1 MATFPVLKVEV
12 AFVSNP
18 LDIAPSWTDV
28 TQYVRHVNGVD
39 IQRGRSDPWS
49 HFTAGRLTLTFSNRD
64 RRFDSLYS
72 AGPYFGN
79 LKPGKQIRVTCT
91 WSAVTYDLFRGF
103 VGTWPQE
110 FSNAGK
116 DATVTVECYD
126 GLEWAAAANLS
137 SDPYS
142 DYLNAI
148 GTPAIWLR
156 QADSTS
162 WADAQGLAS
171 PSLANG
177 PISTSSSLAAGLKSN
192 PVQFNA
198 VSYFDI
204 GTVPSGTGTWT
215 IGFWIKTT
223 ATSGTILRY
232 YAIETFPL
240 TLPASETLVEIS
252 SGKIHCL
259 IVLNNNLTFKTQEVT
274 STINIADGALHF
286 VAIVGQTATGPTVYV
301 DGIADTAATSTGGGN
316 VQPRIFR
323 VGAHGL
329 PSTIALAP
337 LTAATQL
344 QDVFMITATMSATNV
359 SVLYQ
364 LGLGYATEDTA
375 TRFGRYL
382 NDTGWPASWRDV
394 TTTPAGTVN
403 TLVYNNQQLITSLQE
418 LESSEQGRIFVS
430 KSGNFTLHARYFN
443 QDITRGNTSQAT
455 FTDDGTA
462 FTYRD
467 FGYTQ
472 DDTDVRNDVTVTNT
486 VGSSRSSDSAS
497 ITANRR
503 RSETVNTILSTV
515 DQRQA
520 MAAGLVVQWK
530 DAAVRV
536 KQFTVGIPSNWATF
550 LNLEI
555 GDRITVKQTPM
566 GVGTQFSKDLIIDS
580 ISWRITADFWEMRIA
595 AAPVTPN
602 GLNWFVLDTSALD
615 GADVLG
621 Y

>member
-1 MATFPVLKVEV
+1 MATFPVLKVEI

-18 LDIAPSWTDV
+18 LDTAPTWTDV
-28 TQYVRHVNGVD
+28 TQYVRHANGVD
-39 IQRGRSDPWS
+39 ITRGRSDPWS

-116 DATVTVECYD
+116 DATVTVDCYD
-126 GLEWAAAANLS
+126 GLEWAAGTTLS
-137 SDPYS
+137 SEPY
-142 DYLNAI
+142 
-148 GTPAIWLR
+148 GTALSGQVRLR
-156 QADSTS
+156 QADTS
-162 WADAQGLAS
+162 RWDDAADTYEPDQIGVAQVGPSMVPGITGSQSVIFTGSNWYDLNKGFTPAVNGLS
-171 PSLANG
+171 G
-177 PISTSSSLAAGLKSN
+177 
-192 PVQFNA
+192 NA
-198 VSYFDI
+198 DNALS
-204 GTVPSGTGTWT
+204 
-215 IGFWIKTT
+215 FWITTT
-223 ATSGTILRY
+223 ATTGPLITGLTTSSTTGTQV
-232 YAIETFPL
+232 
-240 TLPASETLVEIS
+240 TLV
-252 SGKIHCL
+252 SGKIQWFGGDGGANTSTSLSSKIINDGRPHFVV
-259 IVLNNNLTFKTQEVT
+259 IQAENNNAIWPSIYIDGYLDSLVSNS
-274 STINIADGALHF
+274 STGAG
-286 VAIVGQTATGPTVYV
+286 V
-301 DGIADTAATSTGGGN
+301 GGGN
-316 VQPRIFR
+316 FVYV
-323 VGAHGL
+323 VGSDSLRSARL
-329 PSTIALAP
+329 PSTILAN
-337 LTAATQL
+337 TSL
-344 QDVFMITATMSATNV
+344 QDVAAFGTSHYTAAQILS
-359 SVLYQ
+359 LYQ
-364 LGLGYATEDTA
+364 LGLGYAAESSA
-375 TRFGRYL
+375 TRFTRYL
-382 NDTGWPASWRDV
+382 DDAGWPATWRDV
-394 TTTPAGTVN
+394 TTTPAATVN

-443 QDITRGNTSQAT
+443 QDVTRGNTSQAT

-462 FTYRD
+462 FSYRD

-486 VGSSRSSDSAS
+486 VGSSRSTDSTS

-530 DAAVRV
+530 DATVRV
-536 KQFTVGIPSNWATF
+536 KDFLVAIPSNWATF